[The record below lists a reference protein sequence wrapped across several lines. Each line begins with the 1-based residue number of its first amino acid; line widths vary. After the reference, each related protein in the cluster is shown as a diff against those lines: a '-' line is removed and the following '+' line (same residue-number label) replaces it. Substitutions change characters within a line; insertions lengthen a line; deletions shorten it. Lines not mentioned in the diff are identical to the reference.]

1 MKSELD
7 KVKLKIDDARF
18 QVAKFIEQHYQDF
31 DPLLIHSREL
41 VETSAKLSEEVQQ
54 LADKA
59 DTEVVTYLRVCQHNV
74 NPFIS
79 SNSSWIVPAMSS
91 HPSVGKSTQPSS
103 KSSCWKEFRDSTR
116 FWKT

>member
-1 MKSELD
+1 MKLEYKCKICNSLFAGQLEKRDLQSELD

-59 DTEVVTYLRVCQHNV
+59 DTEVITY
-74 NPFIS
+74 
-79 SNSSWIVPAMSS
+79 
-91 HPSVGKSTQPSS
+91 
-103 KSSCWKEFRDSTR
+103 
-116 FWKT
+116 

>member
-1 MKSELD
+1 MQSELD

-54 LADKA
+54 LVNKA
-59 DTEVVTYLRVCQHNV
+59 DTEVITYLSVCQHNV
-74 NPFIS
+74 NPFIN
-79 SNSSWIVPAMSS
+79 SNSSWIVPAMS
-91 HPSVGKSTQPSS
+91 
-103 KSSCWKEFRDSTR
+103 
-116 FWKT
+116 